1 MTTQAE
7 PQTITWV
14 IDKAH
19 SEIEF
24 AVKHMMFSTVKGQ
37 FTEFSGTIVEDT
49 SNPSRSSVDVT
60 IDVASIS
67 TRDAKRDEHL
77 RSGDFFLAEQHP
89 TITFKSTGVS
99 APAKDR
105 LSVTG
110 DLSVR
115 GTTRPVTLDVS
126 RTGSGKNPW
135 GQEVAGFSATTQI
148 NRKDFGLEW
157 NVALEA
163 GGVLVGEAVKISLEI
178 EATKQA

>member
-7 PQTITWV
+7 PQTSTWV

-24 AVKHMMFSTVKGQ
+24 AVKHMMFTTVKGQ

-49 SNPSRSSVDVT
+49 SDISRSSVEVT
-60 IDVASIS
+60 IDVSSIS
-67 TRDAKRDEHL
+67 TRDEKRDEHL
-77 RSGDFFLAEQHP
+77 RSSDFFLVEQHP
-89 TITFKSTGVS
+89 TITFKSKS
-99 APAKDR
+99 M
-105 LSVTG
+105 SVLGTDHFSLIG
-110 DLSVR
+110 DLTIR
-115 GTTRPVTLDVS
+115 GATQPVTLDVT
-126 RTGSGKNPW
+126 RTGSGTNPW
-135 GQEVAGFSATTQI
+135 GQQVTGFSATTQF
-148 NRKDFGLEW
+148 NRKDFGLGW